1 MSVEIK
7 LNKKVYNKNN
17 YSKVID
23 NKFTQL
29 GVVSNQDQLT
39 SQLNVNDLFD
49 LYNELFYNIPEYG
62 NTNSHEFLIK
72 KSSEYIQFDQNN
84 EEIIALQ
91 NEIAELRAQLL
102 EEQKN
107 NINSQT
113 NL

>member
-39 SQLNVNDLFD
+39 SQLNVNDLF
-49 LYNELFYNIPEYG
+49 
-62 NTNSHEFLIK
+62 
-72 KSSEYIQFDQNN
+72 
-84 EEIIALQ
+84 
-91 NEIAELRAQLL
+91 
-102 EEQKN
+102 
-107 NINSQT
+107 
-113 NL
+113 